1 VACSARKPSFPG
13 IEPDDT
19 IGTAS
24 PQGVSPSTNEPM
36 PRYSYPHTIDNGA
49 GERITFLRCIPLATG
64 DRLEGENVTQPGA
77 GPPMHVHHRQDE
89 VFTVLAGRLGYQ
101 KAGEPE
107 RFAGPGETVAFRAGE
122 PHRFW
127 NAGSDA
133 LLSTAYVEPADNV
146 EYLLTQLFES
156 ASRNGG
162 TRPDPFDAAFLLTR
176 YRDEFEVLE
185 IPRPVQRALFP
196 FLVTVGKLLGKYR
209 RFADAP
215 RPVGR

>member
-1 VACSARKPSFPG
+1 
-13 IEPDDT
+13 
-19 IGTAS
+19 
-24 PQGVSPSTNEPM
+24 M

-49 GERITFLRCIPLATG
+49 GERITYLRRVALAGG

-77 GPPMHVHHRQDE
+77 GPPMHVHYLQDE
-89 VFTVLAGRLGYQ
+89 VFTVRVGGLGYQ
-101 KAGEPE
+101 RAGEPE

-127 NAGSDA
+127 NAGTGE
-133 LLSTAYVEPADNV
+133 LLSTAYVEPADNA

-156 ASRNGG
+156 ARRRGG

-176 YRDEFEVLE
+176 YRHEFAITA
-185 IPRPVQRALFP
+185 IPQPLQRALFP
-196 FLVTVGKLLGKYR
+196 LLVAIGRLLGRYR

-215 RPVGR
+215 EPVRR